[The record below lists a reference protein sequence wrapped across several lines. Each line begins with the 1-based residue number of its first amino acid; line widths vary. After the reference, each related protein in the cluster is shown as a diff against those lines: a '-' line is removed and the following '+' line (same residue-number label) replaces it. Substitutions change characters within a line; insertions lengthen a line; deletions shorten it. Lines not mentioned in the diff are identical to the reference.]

1 MPRIAQGLYAALWR
15 ATSLYVKAEV
25 AKLLGNKKF
34 FELVFKMAYPLVN

>member
-1 MPRIAQGLYAALWR
+1 MSKIVQGLYATLWR

-34 FELVFKMAYPLVN
+34 FELVFKMV